1 MHKLHVDKLHPL
13 VTFHF
18 ISSMCI
24 YCMGSC
30 EHSCLMSTELS
41 PVVFVATCNLGSEGK
56 DGLCGSGTIPWRRM
70 YSLNDISSA
79 ESLLGPTAT
88 PDSQTW
94 ASSCEPSVRRVRS
107 QRAGCA
113 LITAALSTHRFPLSP
128 LDHTHA
134 CQPPVCRSHWSP
146 HSRLSAVVWFCL
158 CRFKSAISSGANQH
172 SPVGQLCHPD
182 AACL

>member
-1 MHKLHVDKLHPL
+1 MNTPV
-13 VTFHF
+13 
-18 ISSMCI
+18 S
-24 YCMGSC
+24 
-30 EHSCLMSTELS
+30 ELWID
-41 PVVFVATCNLGSEGK
+41 VFVATCNLGSEGK
-56 DGLCGSGTIPWRRM
+56 DGLCRGGMIPRRRM

-79 ESLLGPTAT
+79 ESPLGPTAT

-94 ASSCEPSVRRVRS
+94 TSSCEPSVRRVRS

-113 LITAALSTHRFPLSP
+113 LITAALSTLRSPPPPP

-146 HSRLSAVVWFCL
+146 RSRLSAVVWFRL
-158 CRFKSAISSGANQH
+158 CRFKSTNSSGANRTREWG
-172 SPVGQLCHPD
+172 SCVSCRPD